1 MRLKFFMRKSW
12 KGYCHSQL
20 TDVEKVSIDKYKMD
34 HCFGHCQNHCFPNST
49 CCFPFIAIQV
59 MFVNGFILV
68 FSISILGRSMLP
80 EMVLF
85 SLCHLVC
92 QEHALFMFYHFQ
104 NDISKGLC
112 FSTTGV
118 LAWLEFVS
126 KQVYCLVCVHFR
138 QNIPFGQ
145 ECLSFCLRSNASC
158 SNCCFK
164 EHYKKISLKG
174 CQSSRFTQ
182 TRANTTTKST
192 ADGLFDFLKRTKA
205 NIVQTFI
212 FAMNWRR
219 RRTCSLE
226 LQIFRQNLYVDLIM

>member
-1 MRLKFFMRKSW
+1 
-12 KGYCHSQL
+12 
-20 TDVEKVSIDKYKMD
+20 
-34 HCFGHCQNHCFPNST
+34 
-49 CCFPFIAIQV
+49 
-59 MFVNGFILV
+59 
-68 FSISILGRSMLP
+68 MLP

-104 NDISKGLC
+104 NDISKGTAFLPL
-112 FSTTGV
+112 

-126 KQVYCLVCVHFR
+126 KQVCCLVCVHFR

-182 TRANTTTKST
+182 TRANTTTTKST
-192 ADGLFDFLKRTKA
+192 ASRWIVWLFEKNKSKHCANFYFCNELKEAQCGNYGNSLLR
-205 NIVQTFI
+205 I
-212 FAMNWRR
+212 FDKNFVKVTVLLNKLLKNYFDEIFPWRVR
-219 RRTCSLE
+219 VNFSFFHTGE
-226 LQIFRQNLYVDLIM
+226 GGHAT

>member
-1 MRLKFFMRKSW
+1 
-12 KGYCHSQL
+12 
-20 TDVEKVSIDKYKMD
+20 MD
-34 HCFGHCQNHCFPNST
+34 HCFGHCQNHCFPSST

-68 FSISILGRSMLP
+68 FSISSLGRSMLP

-104 NDISKGLC
+104 NDISKGTAFLPL
-112 FSTTGV
+112 

-126 KQVYCLVCVHFR
+126 KQVCCLVCVHFR

-182 TRANTTTKST
+182 TRANTTTTKST
-192 ADGLFDFLKRTKA
+192 ASRWIVWLFEKNKSKHCANFYFCNELKEA
-205 NIVQTFI
+205 QQCGN
-212 FAMNWRR
+212 
-219 RRTCSLE
+219 
-226 LQIFRQNLYVDLIM
+226 

>member
-1 MRLKFFMRKSW
+1 
-12 KGYCHSQL
+12 
-20 TDVEKVSIDKYKMD
+20 
-34 HCFGHCQNHCFPNST
+34 
-49 CCFPFIAIQV
+49 
-59 MFVNGFILV
+59 
-68 FSISILGRSMLP
+68 MLP

-104 NDISKGLC
+104 NDISKVLC

-182 TRANTTTKST
+182 TRANTTTTKST
-192 ADGLFDFLKRTKA
+192 ASRWIVWLFEKNKSKHCANFYFCNELKEEADLLLRIA
-205 NIVQTFI
+205 NFPSKPLCWPDYVVSYSVANFAIYYCMI
-212 FAMNWRR
+212 FSRDALQLQNPEVVYNRNRR
-219 RRTCSLE
+219 ITTA
-226 LQIFRQNLYVDLIM
+226 

>member
-1 MRLKFFMRKSW
+1 MVIAKIIVFQLALAAFSSLPFMS
-12 KGYCHSQL
+12 CSSTALFLFSQL
-20 TDVEKVSIDKYKMD
+20 VV
-34 HCFGHCQNHCFPNST
+34 
-49 CCFPFIAIQV
+49 V
-59 MFVNGFILV
+59 
-68 FSISILGRSMLP
+68 GRSMLP

-104 NDISKGLC
+104 NDISKVLC

-126 KQVYCLVCVHFR
+126 KQVNCLVCVHFR

-192 ADGLFDFLKRTKA
+192 ADGLFDFLKKNKSKHCA
-205 NIVQTFI
+205 NFYFCNELKEEADLLLR
-212 FAMNWRR
+212 FA
-219 RRTCSLE
+219 
-226 LQIFRQNLYVDLIM
+226 IFRQNLYVDLIM